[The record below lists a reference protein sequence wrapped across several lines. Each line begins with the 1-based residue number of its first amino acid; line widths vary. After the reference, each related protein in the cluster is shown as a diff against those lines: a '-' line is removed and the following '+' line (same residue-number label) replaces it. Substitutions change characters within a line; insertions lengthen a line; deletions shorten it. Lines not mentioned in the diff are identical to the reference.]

1 MADYVTAIRTKSGD
15 KKIDYEFLANLPKV
29 NGAFVK
35 GNLAD
40 MLYPVGSVY
49 VTSTNTNPAD
59 ILGGTWSLTGKEFK
73 NIVTSGNDL
82 FEANSS
88 NVSSHTMNYV
98 RSGTSIRVVLSITT
112 AVAIADTEVSL
123 GTLNIAGLGANVIH
137 YSLNQY
143 PGASDAGN
151 CIPIFKLNY
160 STGALSVVDI
170 IGQTSGNIDSG
181 KALVLD
187 FTVPISYTTMLD
199 DFCNKFYWQRTA

>member
-1 MADYVTAIRTKSGD
+1 MYFIGGRTCSAKQINFISDGSYACVPICCTEAA
-15 KKIDYEFLANLPKV
+15 KACTGFRF
-29 NGAFVK
+29 GVK
-35 GNLAD
+35 L
-40 MLYPVGSVY
+40 
-49 VTSTNTNPAD
+49 
-59 ILGGTWSLTGKEFK
+59 K

-123 GTLNIAGLGANVIH
+123 GTLNIAGLGANVLH